1 MNRKL
6 PFYLLVC
13 FIGFSFT
20 ANSLDH
26 DLSFWTSVALKH
38 KFTTRSSVEIAFQE
52 RQNRNLLTNDS
63 WLGEAGFE
71 YKFSKDF
78 SASINYR
85 FIAKNELKYFSSRH
99 RGYVDL
105 KYKFKFS
112 KVTVNLR
119 ERIQSQ
125 IKDVYSSE
133 TGKIPE
139 YVSRT
144 KAVFKFDVG
153 ERYTPYVATE
163 MYFQIRVPNSE
174 GYNINR
180 FRYECGFDYEFNL
193 IHQLNAFFMYQQ
205 NLEET
210 LNDVVFGVGYTY
222 NLQ

>member
-1 MNRKL
+1 MSL
-6 PFYLLVC
+6 
-13 FIGFSFT
+13 SFT
-20 ANSLDH
+20 KSAISVDH

-38 KFTTRSSVEIAFQE
+38 KFTTKSAIEISFQE
-52 RQNRNLLTNDS
+52 RQNRNLLTSDS

-78 SASINYR
+78 SASVNYR

-105 KYKFKFS
+105 KYKFKFD
-112 KVTVNLR
+112 KITVNLR

-144 KAVFKFDVG
+144 KAVIKLDIG
-153 ERYTPYVATE
+153 ERYTPYVSAE
-163 MYFQIRVPNSE
+163 MYFQLRVPN
-174 GYNINR
+174 
-180 FRYECGFDYEFNL
+180 
-193 IHQLNAFFMYQQ
+193 
-205 NLEET
+205 EE
-210 LNDVVFGVGYTY
+210 LS
-222 NLQ
+222 